1 VEDSMMDVC
10 LALEALK
17 KSLEA
22 QIEMQQETNATM
34 RALGENI
41 RTLSQEILELREQLS
56 QQNS

>member
-1 VEDSMMDVC
+1 MMDVC

-34 RALGENI
+34 KALGENI